1 MIGLAEGIRSRSQ
14 QSPNYIIYLDWYFL
28 LSKGENGSLPFKRK
42 NGQEKTYPCVRLTHI
57 KTLSNNRVLAHEYAS
72 PAPRQEHTS
81 DSSLVP
87 SVETLCLLLE
97 CLCLRSGL
105 RGSYERFPPVAGVN
119 GTRCRRRC
127 LFSKIASE
135 REVFRW
141 RGCVCRDGWVNV
153 DESGCRVGWITG
165 YIPVLSLFHFYS
177 IPSLAPG

>member
-1 MIGLAEGIRSRSQ
+1 MVV
-14 QSPNYIIYLDWYFL
+14 FL
-28 LSKGENGSLPFKRK
+28 LREKMGKKKHTLVFAWHTLRPSLTIGFWLMSMPLQHPGK
-42 NGQEKTYPCVRLTHI
+42 NTT
-57 KTLSNNRVLAHEYAS
+57 
-72 PAPRQEHTS
+72 

-87 SVETLCLLLE
+87 SVETLCLLLV

-177 IPSLAPG
+177 LSSLAPG